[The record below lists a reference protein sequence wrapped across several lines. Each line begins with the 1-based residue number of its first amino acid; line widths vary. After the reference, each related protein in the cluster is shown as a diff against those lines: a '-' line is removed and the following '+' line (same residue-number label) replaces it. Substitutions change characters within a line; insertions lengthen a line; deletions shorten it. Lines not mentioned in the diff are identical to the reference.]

1 MSKIGKKPISIKDG
15 VEVTINNKLVTVKWP
30 KGELSYT
37 FLDGVNVQ
45 QENSELIVSIDS
57 DEKKNLRG
65 LTRTLIS
72 NMIEWVTT
80 GFEKKLL
87 VIWVGY
93 AAKKEWN
100 GLLLSLGLSHKVNFE
115 IPSLIESEVEQDQKG
130 NFVITLKSIDKQ
142 LLWEVASK
150 IRALRK
156 PEPYKGKGIRYF
168 DEVVK
173 LKAGKTA
180 AKK

>member
-1 MSKIGKKPISIKDG
+1 MSKIGKKPIAINDG
-15 VEVTINNKLVTVKWP
+15 VEVKINNKSVIIKGP
-30 KGELSYT
+30 KGELSYDL
-37 FLDGVNVQ
+37 LDGVNIKAI
-45 QENSELIVSIDS
+45 EWNIEVSIDN

-72 NMIEWVTT
+72 NMVEWVTT
-80 GFEKKLL
+80 WFEKKLL

-93 AAKKEWN
+93 AVKKEGNWI
-100 GLLLSLGLSHKVNFE
+100 LLSLGLSHKINFE
-115 IPSLIESEVEQDQKG
+115 IPASIECLVDQDQKG
-130 NFVITLKSIDKQ
+130 NYVVTLKSINKQ
-142 LLWEVASK
+142 YLWEVAAK

-180 AKK
+180 KK